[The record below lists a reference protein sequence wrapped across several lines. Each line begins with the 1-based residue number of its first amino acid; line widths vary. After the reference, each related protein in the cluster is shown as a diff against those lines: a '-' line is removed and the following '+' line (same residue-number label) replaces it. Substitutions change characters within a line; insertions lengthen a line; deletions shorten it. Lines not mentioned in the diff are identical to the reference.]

1 MKSGCYVIHDAS
13 TLLDVASSTRCGN
26 YPRAFCAKETKQLTP
41 CGSVSTVCTA
51 SLRKSAEPAS
61 CHGGR
66 PRSAN
71 RFAGRVKAVCRSA
84 VASPKMCFAARRPA
98 IHYKNHGEPPIS
110 HFCAGIRNWRF
121 IGRGPSPVARGP
133 RVTLRPTWLH
143 VRDPAFRHV
152 GSPRV
157 HRGDFHG
164 PRRRPAGTGS
174 GVHVALAVGHGRVQ
188 LGFRSGFGARP
199 SAALQGACRGAV
211 NALAPAVRPVPSAG
225 SS

>member
-1 MKSGCYVIHDAS
+1 MPRVLGNREERLRPMKSGCYVIHDAS

-84 VASPKMCFAARRPA
+84 VASPKMCFAARGPA

-133 RVTLRPTWLH
+133 RVTLRPI
-143 VRDPAFRHV
+143 
-152 GSPRV
+152 
-157 HRGDFHG
+157 RGDN
-164 PRRRPAGTGS
+164 PRGS
-174 GVHVALAVGHGRVQ
+174 Q
-188 LGFRSGFGARP
+188 QARQW
-199 SAALQGACRGAV
+199 SL
-211 NALAPAVRPVPSAG
+211 
-225 SS
+225 

>member
-133 RVTLRPTWLH
+133 RV
-143 VRDPAFRHV
+143 
-152 GSPRV
+152 
-157 HRGDFHG
+157 
-164 PRRRPAGTGS
+164 GTGQS
-174 GVHVALAVGHGRVQ
+174 
-188 LGFRSGFGARP
+188 FDWK
-199 SAALQGACRGAV
+199 
-211 NALAPAVRPVPSAG
+211 APKFVS
-225 SS
+225 

>member
-1 MKSGCYVIHDAS
+1 MPRVLGNREERLRPMKSGCYVIHDAS

-84 VASPKMCFAARRPA
+84 VASPKMCFAARGPA

-133 RVTLRPTWLH
+133 RVTLRPRL
-143 VRDPAFRHV
+143 
-152 GSPRV
+152 
-157 HRGDFHG
+157 
-164 PRRRPAGTGS
+164 
-174 GVHVALAVGHGRVQ
+174 L
-188 LGFRSGFGARP
+188 P
-199 SAALQGACRGAV
+199 S
-211 NALAPAVRPVPSAG
+211 SAKL
-225 SS
+225 

>member
-1 MKSGCYVIHDAS
+1 MRPMKSGCYVIHDAS

-133 RVTLRPTWLH
+133 RVTLRPAQLPAHDVEPVAEIRARAEWLA
-143 VRDPAFRHV
+143 VWLTE
-152 GSPRV
+152 
-157 HRGDFHG
+157 G
-164 PRRRPAGTGS
+164 PPKVDRRPPEAGEF
-174 GVHVALAVGHGRVQ
+174 GRAQ
-188 LGFRSGFGARP
+188 
-199 SAALQGACRGAV
+199 
-211 NALAPAVRPVPSAG
+211 
-225 SS
+225 

>member
-1 MKSGCYVIHDAS
+1 LRPMKSGCYVIHDAS

-133 RVTLRPTWLH
+133 RVTLRPPCTPMHEYVCL
-143 VRDPAFRHV
+143 
-152 GSPRV
+152 
-157 HRGDFHG
+157 G
-164 PRRRPAGTGS
+164 PVIPPG
-174 GVHVALAVGHGRVQ
+174 
-188 LGFRSGFGARP
+188 
-199 SAALQGACRGAV
+199 
-211 NALAPAVRPVPSAG
+211 LAPPCPWWRRGNQRYTNAQSGDTRSLPG
-225 SS
+225 

>member
-133 RVTLRPTWLH
+133 RVTLRPSGVAARHSAAPCQPPPAWRPARCGAWPPSPGRGPGGWPPWRWLRSRVGALSFH
-143 VRDPAFRHV
+143 HPAQR
-152 GSPRV
+152 
-157 HRGDFHG
+157 HG
-164 PRRRPAGTGS
+164 PPAPRPK
-174 GVHVALAVGHGRVQ
+174 RW
-188 LGFRSGFGARP
+188 
-199 SAALQGACRGAV
+199 GAC
-211 NALAPAVRPVPSAG
+211 PWQE
-225 SS
+225 